1 MQLNVNV
8 VVEVCHFGQF
18 TSWRIKI
25 TLRKR
30 LEIKGVSREKATA
43 VISVA
48 GTITTLIFA
57 FVTFATSTI
66 HIETPFYIQ
75 GIIIAS
81 IIASI
86 FAIVKSIQALAL
98 KNYGYVMD
106 IERLSQEI
114 IKGQEN
120 GILKLNQ
127 YVISGYKNDKDIED
141 DVISRYL
148 KTISKN
154 AELNIQKGKSVTGA
168 IYSLITSITLIGIA
182 VVLTLLQSLFNWHDS
197 IAVATWLLYF
207 FVNVYM
213 I

>member
-1 MQLNVNV
+1 
-8 VVEVCHFGQF
+8 
-18 TSWRIKI
+18 
-25 TLRKR
+25 

-182 VVLTLLQSLFNWHDS
+182 VVLTLLQSLFN
-197 IAVATWLLYF
+197 
-207 FVNVYM
+207 
-213 I
+213 